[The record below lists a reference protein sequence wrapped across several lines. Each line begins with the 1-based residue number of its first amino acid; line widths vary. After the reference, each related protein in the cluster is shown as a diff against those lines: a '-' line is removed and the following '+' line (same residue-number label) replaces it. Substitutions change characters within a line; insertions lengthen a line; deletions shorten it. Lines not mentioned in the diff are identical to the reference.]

1 MKKST
6 RTLLLWVGVFLGPFA
21 LCAICMLGLS
31 WLPRDVSG
39 ITDTIAYFGSLALGV
54 CFLMMLP
61 YQPWIRVV
69 AAVFY
74 LPVMSWWLFYMGL
87 IIVFCLYGDHL

>member
-1 MKKST
+1 
-6 RTLLLWVGVFLGPFA
+6 
-21 LCAICMLGLS
+21 MLGLS
-31 WLPRDVSG
+31 WLPREVSG

-61 YQPWIRVV
+61 YQPWTRVV

-74 LPVMSWWLFYMGL
+74 LPVMSWWLFYMMFMIAYGL
-87 IIVFCLYGDHL
+87 HDEYF